1 MTYFYVNKGCKC
13 SSHVPYNGNWLKNS
27 KAAKNNATSFLNSYT
42 VSVNVKC
49 TINCKHN
56 TINGLGLFSSYHLR
70 QNYRWYHLLLMNE
83 NLDRVIRSNKIR
95 MTKSVWQTVFFSNS
109 LNTASNAA
117 AWAHSSC
124 QEIPGSWYHHLNLF
138 SLVFPKGRI

>member
-1 MTYFYVNKGCKC
+1 MTYFYVNQGCKC

-27 KAAKNNATSFLNSYT
+27 KVAKNNVTSFLNSHT

-95 MTKSVWQTVFFSNS
+95 MTKCVWQTMFFSLILS
-109 LNTASNAA
+109 IQHQIQQPGITAA
-117 AWAHSSC
+117 ARRYLGVDTIIW
-124 QEIPGSWYHHLNLF
+124 I
-138 SLVFPKGRI
+138 LVPLAFPNR